1 MLVDLFLGS
10 MTILWWFFFLF
21 RFLYQIFFTTP
32 GDIENAKLK
41 LAIAIPKGA
50 LITVANDAIE
60 MLPHVANK
68 TNKDLSKTSKEAIY
82 LLALLRIN
90 SPSLISEIKWPLS

>member
-1 MLVDLFLGS
+1 
-10 MTILWWFFFLF
+10 
-21 RFLYQIFFTTP
+21 
-32 GDIENAKLK
+32 
-41 LAIAIPKGA
+41 
-50 LITVANDAIE
+50 